1 MAALPRAPSAEF
13 LDASQTQTA
22 FLDSTWFKT
31 HGLKY
36 SLPSPDQVRA
46 RCPRSGPAYSRPI
59 ARFEE
64 FDLAVKFGDRVTT
77 SEALCLRMVKRLL
90 PTQVPVPEVYGWKV
104 EQGQVFLY
112 MQLIRGPTLL
122 EQWGSMNYQDKQ
134 SVCSH
139 LCQILQSLRTIP
151 QNLSKKFVGPFLG
164 GRSNDRVLEFKPSN
178 GPWPSV
184 ASFHNW
190 LSWVWRRHAPEPEKI
205 ADPFRQLLKDDSGIV
220 LTHGDL
226 HQSNIIVSETSPVY
240 VLAIVDWEQSGW
252 YPDYWE
258 HCKTTYTVAEWDDWF
273 SGGWIDLI
281 LPPNPTAQEAFDFY
295 TKALGP

>member
-1 MAALPRAPSAEF
+1 MAAFPRAPSAEF
-13 LDASQTQTA
+13 PDASQPQMA

-59 ARFEE
+59 ARFDE

-122 EQWGSMNYQDKQ
+122 ERWGSMHYQDRQ

-139 LCQILQSLRTIP
+139 LRQILQSLRTIP
-151 QNLSKKFVGPFLG
+151 QNPSKTFVGQYNSYAALLLLTGSPQ
-164 GRSNDRVLEFKPSN
+164 VLFWE
-178 GPWPSV
+178 
-184 ASFHNW
+184 
-190 LSWVWRRHAPEPEKI
+190 
-205 ADPFRQLLKDDSGIV
+205 ADPMIEFWNSNLLMDPGRRWRVSTTGYLGYGVDMPLSRRRLQIPGDS
-220 LTHGDL
+220 
-226 HQSNIIVSETSPVY
+226 Y
-240 VLAIVDWEQSGW
+240 
-252 YPDYWE
+252 
-258 HCKTTYTVAEWDDWF
+258 
-273 SGGWIDLI
+273 
-281 LPPNPTAQEAFDFY
+281 
-295 TKALGP
+295 